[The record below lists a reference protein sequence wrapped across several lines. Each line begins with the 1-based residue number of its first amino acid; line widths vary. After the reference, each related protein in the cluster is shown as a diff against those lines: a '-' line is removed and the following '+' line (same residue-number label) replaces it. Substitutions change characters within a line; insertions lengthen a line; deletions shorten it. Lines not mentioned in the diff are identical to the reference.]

1 MKIKGKALIRELDS
15 FIDRKISLI
24 VGDITFSYGKLEKA
38 ENFTSDINKV
48 FYRVNS
54 TLIEI
59 SSEREYTFNK
69 IESVPQCEEKDFG
82 IYIYIN

>member
-15 FIDRKISLI
+15 FIDKKISLF
-24 VGDITFSYGKLEKA
+24 VGDIAFSYGKLKKV
-38 ENFTSDINKV
+38 ENFRPDINKV

-59 SSEREYTFNK
+59 TIEREYTLNT
-69 IESVPQCEEKDFG
+69 IGE
-82 IYIYIN
+82 YIYIN

>member
-1 MKIKGKALIRELDS
+1 MKIKGKALIKELDS
-15 FIDRKISLI
+15 FIGKKISLI

-59 SSEREYTFNK
+59 SSEREYILKTVAGK
-69 IESVPQCEEKDFG
+69 
-82 IYIYIN
+82 YIYIN